1 MQLAKNIISFQPKGW
16 KEINPSSIARKGDI
30 THDGEHSVLVDDHEH
45 HDKHHHERKSD
56 RAVKLIA
63 GLIAVGLVAAFV
75 LWKLI

>member
-1 MQLAKNIISFQPKGW
+1 MQLARNIIPFQPTGR
-16 KEINPSSIARKGDI
+16 KEINPFSIARKGDI
-30 THDGEHSVLVDDHEH
+30 MHDGEHSVLVDDHEH
-45 HDKHHHERKSD
+45 HDNHHHEKKSN